1 MNSITLSCVITVDR
15 ETDKYNGEI
24 FISDDAS
31 RSDKLALCLM
41 AIQQL
46 QKMVDGADFI
56 QQYPWKAGE

>member
-24 FISDDAS
+24 FVSDDAS
-31 RSDKLALCLM
+31 PSDKLALCLM

-46 QKMVDGADFI
+46 QKMVDRIGKEIRTAI
-56 QQYPWKAGE
+56 SVEA